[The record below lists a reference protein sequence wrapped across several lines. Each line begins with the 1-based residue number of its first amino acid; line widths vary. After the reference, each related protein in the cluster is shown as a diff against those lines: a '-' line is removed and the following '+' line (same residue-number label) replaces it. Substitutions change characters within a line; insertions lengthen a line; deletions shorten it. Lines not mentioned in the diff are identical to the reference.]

1 MASSDVADVSQ
12 KQLFG
17 QPVGVYTL
25 FFTEMWERASYYGN
39 RALLVLFLVDAI
51 GKGRGGLQMSTAD
64 AGAIYG
70 IYTGAVYMMTL
81 LGGWIADRLIGQQR
95 SVWYGGIL
103 ISLGNGFLALPGGGM
118 AMTCAGLTTIVLG
131 TGLLKPNVSVIVGQL
146 YPEGGARRDAGFS
159 IFYSG
164 INLGAWFGPLL
175 AGYIGERYN
184 WHYGFLVASIGMLL
198 GLAQY
203 RAMNAYLGDAGRHP
217 SHGTDANRDVVTR
230 RRGWRFIIA
239 GLVVL
244 AVLAVLLYTGVF
256 RLNIVALAH
265 EILYFIFILALAYF
279 AYVLTLGGLD
289 QQEKKR
295 ILAIFILFLGAAAF
309 WSGYEQAGSSLNVFA
324 EDYTQRVVGGFDIPA
339 TWFQSVNPWF
349 IILLSPVFGY
359 LWVAL
364 ARSNRNLSSPF
375 KFSLGLIQ
383 LGLGFLV
390 MVFAAKLAVGGGK
403 AGSMWLVFAYFLH
416 TTGELCLSPVGLST
430 FTKLAPRR
438 YMSQMMG
445 AWFMADAIGSVIAGL
460 VGGQFSP
467 NNVAEM
473 PSLFMQV
480 VYFTVGAGILL
491 LIFSRPIQRKLIGD
505 IQ

>member
-1 MASSDVADVSQ
+1 MSQ
-12 KQLFG
+12 KKLFG
-17 QPVGVYTL
+17 QPVGLYTL

-51 GKGRGGLQMSTAD
+51 DKGRGGLQMSTAD

-95 SVWYGGIL
+95 SVWYGGML
-103 ISLGNGFLALPGGGM
+103 ISLGNGLLAWPGGGM
-118 AMTCAGLTTIVLG
+118 ALACVGLTTIVLG

-203 RAMNAYLGDAGRHP
+203 RAMNSYLGDAGRHP
-217 SHGTDANRDVVTR
+217 SHVGEPAQDAATC
-230 RRGWRFIIA
+230 RRGWGLIVA
-239 GLVVL
+239 GLVALVVVAL
-244 AVLAVLLYTGVF
+244 LLYGGF
-256 RLNIVALAH
+256 LRLDIVTLAH

-279 AYVLTLGGLD
+279 AYVLALGGLNE
-289 QQEKKR
+289 QEKKR

-309 WSGYEQAGSSLNVFA
+309 WSGYEHAGSSLNVFA
-324 EDYTQRVVGGFDIPA
+324 ETYTQRMVDGFNIPA

-349 IILLSPVFGY
+349 IILLSPAFGY

-364 ARSNRNLSSPF
+364 ARRNHNLSSPF

-390 MVFAAKLAVGGGK
+390 MAFAAKVAVGGGK

-445 AWFMADAIGSVIAGL
+445 TWFMADAIGSVIAGL

-467 NNVAEM
+467 TNVAEM
-473 PSLFMQV
+473 PRLFMQV
-480 VYFTVGAGILL
+480 VYFTVGAGVLL
-491 LIFSRPIQRKLIGD
+491 LLFSRPIQRKLIGD
-505 IQ
+505 IA